1 MTPVTSRQTAV
12 PDPEAAARAAYA
24 ELHAALAGHG
34 VCVDLSALAADVTA
48 FGEPVVRLGRTS
60 VEGAFRLAKA
70 LRDGWTPPAAFPTAQ
85 ACLAARHEPID
96 PMPIDPTPDESGS

>member
-1 MTPVTSRQTAV
+1 MTPVTARQTV
-12 PDPEAAARAAYA
+12 VSDPEAAVQAAYA
-24 ELHAALAGHG
+24 ACTAALAGHG
-34 VCVDLSALAADVTA
+34 VCVDLSALAADVTTS
-48 FGEPVVRLGRTS
+48 GEPVVRLGRTS

-96 PMPIDPTPDESGS
+96 PGPDEPDS

>member
-1 MTPVTSRQTAV
+1 MTPVTARQTV
-12 PDPEAAARAAYA
+12 VSDPEAAAKAAYA

-60 VEGAFRLAKA
+60 VEGAFRLANDEA
-70 LRDGWTPPAAFPTAQ
+70 TSGPVWGDAGGSGVS
-85 ACLAARHEPID
+85 RHLLVRVA
-96 PMPIDPTPDESGS
+96 GGVV